1 VESNA
6 RSCPVIHLIYFSLAM
21 APKRG
26 TKRSSNGKDAP
37 SKVQKTKSTS
47 KEESKDDIKRG
58 KPEDIVKKL
67 LSDDIGKLA
76 FPDIQLGHGEI
87 DWPAGTARKEPPSAD
102 AGKTNEDDKGKL
114 RNYATPD
121 LTPFEQL
128 ICAILLSKPISHK
141 LGLRSIQTL
150 LSPPYSFTTPR
161 AMADAG
167 SEGRRG
173 ALWEARTQHKEKTAT
188 QLGDLVDG
196 LRKITGSDDEE
207 AAIQLSAVQK
217 EAAKASSHKE
227 AVEATTSLLTKE
239 IKGLGPTGVSIF
251 LRQVQK
257 HPDWKC
263 VFPFIDD
270 RGLKL
275 ATHYGLVEDGKDAE
289 EGAKQ
294 IAKLVEQDPKKFVKL
309 LDVLIG
315 IDLEKKTEEVLK
327 EISA

>member
-1 VESNA
+1 
-6 RSCPVIHLIYFSLAM
+6 M

-37 SKVQKTKSTS
+37 SKAQKTKAAP
-47 KEESKDDIKRG
+47 KDQG
-58 KPEDIVKKL
+58 KKDVKKGRPEDIVKKL

-87 DWPAGTARKEPPSAD
+87 DWPAGTERKEPPSAE
-102 AGKTNEDDKGKL
+102 AGKTNGHEKGKL
-114 RNYATPD
+114 RNYASPD

-150 LSPPYSFTTPR
+150 LSPPYSFTTPK

-167 SEGRRG
+167 GEGRRG

-227 AVEATTSLLTKE
+227 AVEAVHNLLTKE

-263 VFPFIDD
+263 VFPFIDE

-275 ATHYGLVEDGKDAE
+275 AVHYGLVEDGKGAE
-289 EGAKQ
+289 KGAED
-294 IAKLVEQDPKKFVKL
+294 IANLVERDPKRFVKL
-309 LDVLIG
+309 LDVLVG
-315 IDLEKKTEEVLK
+315 IDLEKKTEEVLSK
-327 EISA
+327 MSE